1 MEKMKKVKKICS
13 AKNDTKSLKHLQF
26 KKISKLEKNGLRM
39 VDARLE
45 TLEEEMKI
53 VWHILDK
60 VENIEKKVMDLVIPF
75 FLRKMSSPIR

>member
-1 MEKMKKVKKICS
+1 MDSELADYYQQLEQENEK
-13 AKNDTKSLKHLQF
+13 LKQ
-26 KKISKLEKNGLRM
+26 KISKLEKNGLRM

-60 VENIEKKVMDLVIPF
+60 VENIEKKV
-75 FLRKMSSPIR
+75 SGH